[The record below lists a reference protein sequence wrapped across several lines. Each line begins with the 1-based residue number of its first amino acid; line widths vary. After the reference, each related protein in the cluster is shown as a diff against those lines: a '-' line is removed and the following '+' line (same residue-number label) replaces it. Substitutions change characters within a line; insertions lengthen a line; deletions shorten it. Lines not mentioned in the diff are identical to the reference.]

1 MNQAALSYAAL
12 FRATLPETAL
22 EIAALLVLVVDLGFL
37 RKAALQIRTAVAAVI
52 GIAGCI
58 AAVWAVYAAGWG
70 GFGAGSDLLLAAG
83 GSAGVAQVAIL
94 VLTALTLLLVV
105 DSGSADSSFTRNAG
119 EYVSVVL
126 MAAAGGLIISA
137 AQDLLVIFVGLE
149 LLSLGLYILTAFAKQ
164 SGKSAEAA
172 IKYYLFGGMSAAFLL
187 FGFSYLYGLSGSTSL
202 PKIVLGT
209 YLASA
214 RGGTPLLLIAL
225 VMIAAGLGF
234 KIAAFPFHLWAPDTY
249 EGAPAPAAAFIASVS
264 KVASFALLISI
275 SYAILWWPAMLHLKG
290 GGVTFTSSLAGTPQP
305 PVTVGFVTSWPMIL
319 MDLSVLSMIFG
330 NLAALAQSSVR
341 RLLAYSAIAHAGYIL
356 LGLAFFGWTNL
367 SAEAILYYIVTYGL
381 TTIGAFGVVGVVERA
396 TGSDKLDAFLGLH
409 KRNPLL
415 AAVLLVLFL
424 SLAGIPPLVGFWA
437 KFNLFA
443 AVLTLGSGPFPVPGP
458 LSSLPHEALIL
469 VALAIAFSAV
479 SLYYYLQVL
488 KRAYVMP
495 ATDES
500 PIKAHPVT
508 LAVLVLITAAV
519 IVLGCF
525 PALLQNWIASFYGM

>member
-1 MNQAALSYAAL
+1 MNYLAL
-12 FRATLPETAL
+12 FHATLPETAL

-37 RKAALQIRTAVAAVI
+37 RRAAAETRVAVAALVSV
-52 GIAGCI
+52 AGC
-58 AAVWAVYAAGWG
+58 AAAIWAIYASGWNG
-70 GFGAGSDLLLAAG
+70 LSAGSELLLAAG
-83 GSAGVAQVAIL
+83 GSATVAQIAIL
-94 VLTALTLLLVV
+94 VLTALTLLLFI
-105 DSGSADSSFTRNAG
+105 DTQFTRNPG

-172 IKYYLFGGMSAAFLL
+172 MKYYLFGGMSAAFLL
-187 FGFSYLYGLSGSTSL
+187 FGFSYLYGLSGSTWL
-202 PKIVLGT
+202 PRVVLGT
-209 YLASA
+209 YTATASGA
-214 RGGTPLLLIAL
+214 TPLLILAL
-225 VMIAAGLGF
+225 VMIAVGLGF
-234 KIAAFPFHLWAPDTY
+234 KVAAVPFHFWAPDTY

-275 SYAILWWPAMLHLKG
+275 SGAVIHFMQSFPVAG
-290 GGVTFTSSLAGTPQP
+290 GNSSAATTAGTAHAAPGIS
-305 PVTVGFVTSWPMIL
+305 TIWSEIL
-319 MDLSVLSMIFG
+319 LILSAVSMVFG

-356 LGLAFFGWTNL
+356 LGLAFYSWTNV
-367 SAEAILYYIVTYGL
+367 SAQAILYYILTYGL

-396 TGSDKLDAFLGLH
+396 TGSDKLDSFLGLQ

-443 AVLTLGSGPFPVPGP
+443 AVLAAGSGPVPF
-458 LSSLPHEALIL
+458 AL
-469 VALAIAFSAV
+469 VALAIGFSAV

-488 KRAYVMP
+488 KRVYVLP
-495 ATDES
+495 AVDETL
-500 PIKAHPVT
+500 IKAHPVT
-508 LAVLVLITAAV
+508 LTVLLLIAAAV
-519 IVLGCF
+519 VVLGCL
-525 PALLQNWIASFYGM
+525 PALLQNWIVGFYA

>member
-1 MNQAALSYAAL
+1 MNYTAL

-22 EIAALLVLVVDLGFL
+22 EIAALLVIVVDLGFL
-37 RKAALQIRTAVAAVI
+37 RKATLPIRTAFAAFI
-52 GIAGCI
+52 GFAGCV
-58 AAVWAVYAAGWG
+58 AAVWAVYAAGWA
-70 GFGAGSDLLLAAG
+70 GFSAGNDLLLAAG

-94 VLTALTLLLVV
+94 VLTALTLLLLV
-105 DSGSADSSFTRNAG
+105 DSSFTRNPG

-149 LLSLGLYILTAFAKQ
+149 LLSLGLYILTAFNKQ

-202 PKIVLGT
+202 PKVVLGT
-209 YLASA
+209 LVSSTNGAS
-214 RGGTPLLLIAL
+214 PLFLIAL

-234 KIAAFPFHLWAPDTY
+234 KVAAVPFHLWAPDTY

-275 SYAILWWPAMLHLKG
+275 SRAILWWPAMLHLRG
-290 GGVTFTSSLAGTPQP
+290 GGVTFTVSPPGTPLP
-305 PVTVGFVTSWPMIL
+305 HYAPSFMTTWPVIL
-319 MDLSVLSMIFG
+319 VALSVVSMVLG

-356 LGLAFFGWTNL
+356 LGLAFFSWSNAG
-367 SAEAILYYIVTYGL
+367 AQAILYYIISYGV

-443 AVLTLGSGPFPVPGP
+443 TVLNWGSFGLLKGP
-458 LSSLPHEALIL
+458 LSSLTAENLTL

-495 ATDES
+495 AADDS
-500 PIKAHPVT
+500 PIRVHPVT
-508 LAVLVLITAAV
+508 LVVLVAIAAAVL
-519 IVLGCF
+519 VLGCF
-525 PALLQNWIASFYGM
+525 PALLQNWIAGFYS